1 MGTVMDPL
9 FHDLSDGVCVS
20 DVEGNILY
28 LNPAAQRML
37 ETHRLGEPQRI
48 CEILCARMAAQNG
61 GSCAAQCPLRQ
72 SGSPQASV
80 TFQGQHGPAVS
91 FEWKGDN
98 FKKVERWK
106 NLRVRCLKMPTDLLG
121 PMEMEKHFTLIEDAT
136 AAMELER
143 HKEDWRN
150 MIVHDLRTPLSIIHG
165 VSKALG
171 EVSVGSVLAQ
181 KEADLIEMSARNCQ
195 RMAELLDLFL
205 DVAKLEAGAMP
216 LRLEDMSLLAVVGK
230 CLEEQALAA
239 RLRRI
244 QIEVLIPQ
252 DLAVRADAGLLFR
265 VIQNVLN
272 NAFKFTP
279 EQGRVTITAA
289 ADVGQKTAILRV
301 KDTGPGI
308 AAEELPFIF
317 DRFYQAR
324 ARQEGRIKGFGLG
337 LTFCREALGAMGGG
351 IEARSRAGQ
360 GSEFAIRLPLSW
372 KQ

>member
-1 MGTVMDPL
+1 MGTIMDSL

-20 DVEGNILY
+20 DGKGNVLY

-37 ETHRLGEPQRI
+37 ETHRLGQPQRI
-48 CEILCARMAAQNG
+48 CELLCARIAAEDG
-61 GSCAAQCPLRQ
+61 GSCAAHCPLRQ
-72 SGSPQASV
+72 AGSSQAAV
-80 TFQGQHGPAVS
+80 TFQGKHGPDVS
-91 FEWKGDN
+91 FEWKNDD

-106 NLRVRCLKMPTDLLG
+106 NLRVRCLKMPTALLG
-121 PMEMEKHFTLIEDAT
+121 PLEMDKHLTLIEDAT
-136 AAMELER
+136 AELELER

-171 EVSVGSVLAQ
+171 EMPVGAALTR
-181 KEADLIEMSARNCQ
+181 KEADLIQMSSRNCQ

-216 LRLEDMSLLAVVGK
+216 LKLEETPLLAVIGK
-230 CLEEQALAA
+230 CLEEQSLGAQS
-239 RLRRI
+239 RRI
-244 QIEVLIPQ
+244 KVELSVPQ
-252 DLAVRADAGLLFR
+252 DLAVRADAALLFR
-265 VIQNVLN
+265 VLQNVLN

-279 EQGRVTITAA
+279 EGGQVTIRAQA
-289 ADVGQKTAILRV
+289 EPDQKTAILRL

-308 AAEELPFIF
+308 PAEELPFIF

-337 LTFCREALGAMGGG
+337 LTFCREALFAMGGG
-351 IEARSRAGQ
+351 IEAESSPGN
-360 GSEFAIRLPLSW
+360 GSVFIIRLPLAW
-372 KQ
+372 RQ